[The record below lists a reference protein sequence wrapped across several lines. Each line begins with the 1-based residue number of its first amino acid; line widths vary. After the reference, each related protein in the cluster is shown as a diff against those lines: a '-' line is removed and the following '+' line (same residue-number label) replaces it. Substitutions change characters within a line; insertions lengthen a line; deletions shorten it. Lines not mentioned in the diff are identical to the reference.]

1 MIDASMLLHMI
12 LALDTLEKLIPVE
25 ESGEYAIK
33 KREGEA
39 LKKACWAE
47 YRARERTLD
56 SGIEG
61 KFVLGGLP
69 GFSKLRGRRNQA
81 TEARTIC
88 DSIWSNGTQTPFS

>member
-12 LALDTLEKLIPVE
+12 SALDTLEKLIPAE

-33 KREGEA
+33 KREWEA

-56 SGIEG
+56 TG
-61 KFVLGGLP
+61 LGY
-69 GFSKLRGRRNQA
+69 
-81 TEARTIC
+81 
-88 DSIWSNGTQTPFS
+88 